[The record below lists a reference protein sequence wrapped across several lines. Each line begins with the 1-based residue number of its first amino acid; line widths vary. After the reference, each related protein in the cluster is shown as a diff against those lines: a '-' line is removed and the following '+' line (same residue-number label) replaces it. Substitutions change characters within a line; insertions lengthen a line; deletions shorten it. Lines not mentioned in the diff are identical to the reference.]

1 MKKNKFAYVVVVL
14 FGLVVSGCGGGGG
27 GSDPAP
33 INSTPDSE
41 AVLLSGDDND
51 TAISA
56 VISLSPT
63 PVDPDQIK
71 AKGLLSTRLDAVI
84 NPAATVAEVNTALQ
98 SVGVKIDGMVEGNP
112 VVVLNIPEV
121 ADQAA
126 AQVVADSLQAKDAFL
141 FVSVTFDANTV
152 STNLNIPV
160 LGNELLRA
168 RTALQH
174 NIPADWHEAAH
185 FPALS
190 RADVGPPPTLNQ
202 PVTMVVPNIY
212 SLAETLTTNI
222 PNQFFLTGEFAGESV
237 EYGAGVF
244 NSIEGSYGYS
254 ISSVISNTD
263 ITGAYPNPGS
273 DLLQIASSQLGG
285 LSYGATI
292 IAIQNSLRESVFRAT
307 FDAKLILNTNFT
319 YVDDDFS
326 GRSRIWRAI
335 DALRWRSIGSGFL
348 HIASVGDLGESTGAA
363 RHADYSSPFA
373 VSEAYP
379 NLQDLILEDPDI
391 DFNSDA
397 VFNFLSLRTA
407 LSDPSPIGNL
417 LVVGSSQLDG
427 FTRSSFS
434 TPGADVRMIGEDV
447 LASCY
452 SSNLPCEI
460 GQWFL
465 SNTDAASAQLAG
477 LAAWMLNMDSTV
489 DENRVIEIIKHV
501 FQNGQLV
508 GIVDAYAALLTLDN
522 SISAAPIRTRIL
534 DVTNST
540 GLGAPDGIFD
550 DNDVNSW
557 LNIIFP
563 QFEDGL
569 PFDLNG
575 DGHIGGNTAVW
586 FDLDINSLPI
596 YTTVTQ
602 DIGATTRNF
611 NEEAVTDKDIL
622 CYYAYSQLFS
632 GDETRRD
639 ELLRGECVA
648 TTEGEIA
655 LELSFAPSIMSGSS
669 TLLTIRAGI
678 RQADDTINFQAGIDI
693 FARQGDNISQPVNGT
708 TGETGIF
715 TTTIKPDIDA
725 GLYSHLVTASKDGVT
740 TTDVAILTIVSS
752 NTDVGV
758 FTYSSQGE
766 NTNGGKLML
775 RDSDGMITELVSS
788 VSRINLVKWSP
799 SGDKIVFSGLNENDS
814 QDIFTVNPDGSALT
828 NITND
833 DSSENQAPA
842 WAPDGNR
849 FAYISATNNPF
860 FSIETFV
867 IDRDGSGKSS
877 LPGVSGGS
885 PPPPIRSDLP
895 NGFWSPTGNKILIK
909 TAVDGIP
916 GFGVHNLSDGIE
928 TLIAPTFLN
937 FKSIFS
943 ADFEWS
949 SDGNKIVFV
958 SNQDNLLTGGAPD
971 IYTENAAGTNLL
983 RLTTSSSGTGNRR
996 PTWSPDGSM
1005 IAFHRFSGSTNNL
1018 MIMNA
1023 DGTNQRML
1031 VPDEVDD
1038 SWSPRWSPDSTRVMF
1053 GEPSGNQIHLIHV
1066 DGLGRV
1072 NMSNSPTGAFF
1083 PSLKP

>member
-1 MKKNKFAYVVVVL
+1 MKSINLPAGMLLAFIVTFLAAC
-14 FGLVVSGCGGGGG
+14 GSGS
-27 GSDPAP
+27 SDPAP
-33 INSTPDSE
+33 VNSTPDSE

-98 SVGVKIDGMVEGNP
+98 SVGAKIDGMVEGNP

-121 ADQAA
+121 TDQAA

-160 LGNELLRA
+160 LGNELRRA

-285 LSYGATI
+285 LSYEATI
-292 IAIQNSLRESVFRAT
+292 IAIQNSLRESVFST
-307 FDAKLILNTNFT
+307 TPDAKFILNTNFT

-391 DFNSDA
+391 VFNSDA
-397 VFNFLSLRTA
+397 VFNFLLLRTA

-477 LAAWMLNMDSTV
+477 LAAWMLNMDSTLT
-489 DENRVIEIIKHV
+489 NNAVIEAIKHIY
-501 FQNGQLV
+501 QNGQLV
-508 GIVDAYAALLTLDN
+508 GIVDTYAALLALD
-522 SISAAPIRTRIL
+522 SSLSGSPIRKRIM
-534 DVTNST
+534 DVTDST
-540 GLGAPDGIFD
+540 ELGAPDGVFD
-550 DNDVNSW
+550 DNDINQWVNTV
-557 LNIIFP
+557 LP
-563 QFEDGL
+563 DFEDGL

-575 DGHIGGNTAVW
+575 DGHIGGSDTVW
-586 FDLDINSLPI
+586 FDLDVNALPE
-596 YTTVTQ
+596 YNT
-602 DIGATTRNF
+602 DLASSTRNF
-611 NEEAVTDKDIL
+611 NEKAVTDLDVL
-622 CYYAYSQLFS
+622 CYYAYSELFS

-639 ELLRGECVA
+639 EILLGECA
-648 TTEGEIA
+648 PLAMGEIA
-655 LELSFAPSIMSGSS
+655 VELSFAPSIMSGTS

-678 RQADDTINFQAGIDI
+678 RLGANSIDYQAGINI
-693 FARQGDNISQPVNGT
+693 HARAGDASQSVTGT
-708 TGETGIF
+708 TNDSGIF
-715 TTTIKPDIDA
+715 TVFITPDIDA
-725 GLYSHLVTASKDGVT
+725 GLYSHLVTASKDGVA
-740 TTDVAILTIVSS
+740 TTDVAILTINSS
-752 NTDVGV
+752 NMDVGDFA
-758 FTYSSQGE
+758 FTDGRGLFVRNNDGSITPLADFIVDYPAWSPDGSKIAFRSFADSVE
-766 NTNGGKLML
+766 NDIFTIDPDGSNLTGLTGN
-775 RDSDGMITELVSS
+775 DSDH
-788 VSRINLVKWSP
+788 VSRGPNWSP
-799 SGDKIVFSGLNENDS
+799 DSSKIVYSTFSLSSPDRTEFSINRDGTEETQLPINSSASIRLTSMPNAIWSPDGSKILYNQTNALYSVDLVTLSNTLLATDFDPLSFRTIINREGEWSPDGGKIVFNSNLDVLSGA
-814 QDIFTVNPDGSALT
+814 F
-828 NITND
+828 
-833 DSSENQAPA
+833 
-842 WAPDGNR
+842 
-849 FAYISATNNPF
+849 
-860 FSIETFV
+860 
-867 IDRDGSGKSS
+867 
-877 LPGVSGGS
+877 
-885 PPPPIRSDLP
+885 
-895 NGFWSPTGNKILIK
+895 
-909 TAVDGIP
+909 
-916 GFGVHNLSDGIE
+916 
-928 TLIAPTFLN
+928 
-937 FKSIFS
+937 
-943 ADFEWS
+943 
-949 SDGNKIVFV
+949 
-958 SNQDNLLTGGAPD
+958 D
-971 IYTENAAGTNLL
+971 IYVVDADGTNLV
-983 RLTTSSSGTGNRR
+983 RLTTSSGSTRNSR
-996 PTWSPDGSM
+996 PAWSLDGSM
-1005 IAFHRFSGSTNNL
+1005 IAFFQLPTGTGANL

-1023 DGTNQRML
+1023 DGTNLRML

-1038 SWSPRWSPDSTRVMF
+1038 SWSPRWSPDSTRVLF

-1066 DGLGRV
+1066 DGIGRV

>member
-1 MKKNKFAYVVVVL
+1 MKSINLPAGMLLAFIVTFLAAC
-14 FGLVVSGCGGGGG
+14 GSGS
-27 GSDPAP
+27 SDPVP
-33 INSTPDSE
+33 VNSTPDSE

-63 PVDPDQIK
+63 PVEPDQIK

-98 SVGVKIDGMVEGNP
+98 SVGAKIDGMVEGNP

-126 AQVVADSLQAKDAFL
+126 AQVVADSLQAKDTFL

-152 STNLNIPV
+152 STNLNIPAH
-160 LGNELLRA
+160 GNELRRA

-212 SLAETLTTNI
+212 SLAEILTTNI
-222 PNQFFLTGEFAGESV
+222 PNHFFLTGEFAGESV

-397 VFNFLSLRTA
+397 VFNFLLLRTA

-477 LAAWMLNMDSTV
+477 LAAWMLNMDSTLT
-489 DENRVIEIIKHV
+489 NNAVIEAIKHV
-501 FQNGQLV
+501 YQNGQLV
-508 GIVDAYAALLTLDN
+508 GIVDTYAALLALD
-522 SISAAPIRTRIL
+522 SSLSGSPIRKRIL
-534 DVTNST
+534 DVTDST
-540 GLGAPDGIFD
+540 ELGAPDGVFD
-550 DNDVNSW
+550 DNDINQWVNTI
-557 LNIIFP
+557 LPN
-563 QFEDGL
+563 FEDGF

-575 DGHIGGNTAVW
+575 DGHIGGSDAVW
-586 FDLDINSLPI
+586 FDLDVNALPE
-596 YTTVTQ
+596 YNT
-602 DIGATTRNF
+602 DLASSTRNF
-611 NEEAVTDKDIL
+611 NEKAVTDLDVL
-622 CYYAYSQLFS
+622 CYYAYSELFS

-639 ELLRGECVA
+639 EILLGECAPLAV
-648 TTEGEIA
+648 GEIA
-655 LELSFAPSIMSGSS
+655 VELSFTPSIMSGTS

-678 RQADDTINFQAGIDI
+678 RLGNNSIDYQAGINI
-693 FARQGDNISQPVNGT
+693 HARAGDASQSVTGT
-708 TGETGIF
+708 TNDSGIF
-715 TTTIKPDIDA
+715 TVFITPDIDA
-725 GLYSHLVTASKDGVT
+725 GLYSHLVTASKDGVA
-740 TTDVAILTIVSS
+740 TTDVAILTINSS
-752 NTDVGV
+752 NMDVGDFA
-758 FTYSSQGE
+758 FTDGRGLFVRNNDGSITPLADFIVDYPAWSPDGSKIAFRSFAGSVE
-766 NTNGGKLML
+766 NDIFTIDPDGSNLTGLTGN
-775 RDSDGMITELVSS
+775 DSDHE
-788 VSRINLVKWSP
+788 SRGPNWSP
-799 SGDKIVFSGLNENDS
+799 DSSKIVYSTFSLSSLDRTEFSINRDGTEETQLPINSFASIRLTSMPNAIWSPDGSKILYNQTNALYSVDLVTLSNTLLATDFDPLSFRTIINREGEWSPDGGKIVFNSNLDVLSGA
-814 QDIFTVNPDGSALT
+814 F
-828 NITND
+828 
-833 DSSENQAPA
+833 
-842 WAPDGNR
+842 
-849 FAYISATNNPF
+849 
-860 FSIETFV
+860 
-867 IDRDGSGKSS
+867 
-877 LPGVSGGS
+877 
-885 PPPPIRSDLP
+885 
-895 NGFWSPTGNKILIK
+895 
-909 TAVDGIP
+909 
-916 GFGVHNLSDGIE
+916 
-928 TLIAPTFLN
+928 
-937 FKSIFS
+937 
-943 ADFEWS
+943 
-949 SDGNKIVFV
+949 
-958 SNQDNLLTGGAPD
+958 D
-971 IYTENAAGTNLL
+971 IYVVDADGTNLV
-983 RLTTSSSGTGNRR
+983 RLTTSSGSTRNSR
-996 PTWSPDGSM
+996 PAWSPDGSM
-1005 IAFHRFSGSTNNL
+1005 IAFFQLPTGTGANL

-1023 DGTNQRML
+1023 DGTNLRML

-1066 DGLGRV
+1066 DGIGRV